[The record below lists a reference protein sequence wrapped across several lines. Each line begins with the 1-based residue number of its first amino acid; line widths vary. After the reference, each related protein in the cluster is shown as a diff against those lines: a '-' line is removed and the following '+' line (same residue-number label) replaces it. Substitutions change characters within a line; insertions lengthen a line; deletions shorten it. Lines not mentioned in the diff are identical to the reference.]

1 MLKGR
6 RQGIRFER
14 RKIIDGEEFQESN
27 DRQVSKH
34 RWKNQPQIRRPTFEL
49 NEEGNKD
56 EFRRNCRIWKKNIMK
71 LEK

>member
-6 RQGIRFER
+6 RQGISFER
-14 RKIIDGEEFQESN
+14 WKIIDGEESQESN

-56 EFRRNCRIWKKNIMK
+56 EFR
-71 LEK
+71 